1 MTAVSIS
8 SCSTCGTS
16 NWRSMS
22 VDETGALGKC
32 ANGHDNFDPS
42 TTSSGGIRTGSIEV
56 TGQSAIGSGAV
67 AIGGTDSKGKSKKK
81 GK

>member
-1 MTAVSIS
+1 MAIS
-8 SCSTCGTS
+8 TCSTCGTS

-22 VDETGALGKC
+22 VDETGALGVC
-32 ANGHDNFDPS
+32 ANGHTNFDAS
-42 TTSSGGIRTGSIEV
+42 TTSSGGIRTGAIKV

-67 AIGGTDSKGKSKKK
+67 AIGSTGDSKKDKKKK